1 MNLSEYIALIGD
13 KAASDLFGITERAAV
28 SYRLGH
34 RSPRP
39 EVASRIVAVTDGKL
53 SWADV
58 YSRQEAK
65 KKVA

>member
-13 KAASDLFGITERAAV
+13 KAASNLFGITERAAV

-39 EVASRIVAVTDGKL
+39 DVARRIVAVTDL

-58 YSRQEAK
+58 YAPQEVKTKA
-65 KKVA
+65 A